1 VKTAVPN
8 WAKLLCGVIGASL
21 IALASH
27 LLVNPGLVAHLER
40 ETRIALD
47 ANGGRRVAARFV
59 TAQGWLTRHPRLSTE
74 RRLADGERARL
85 ARIVAALDG
94 VGGTIWIHAPGLAA
108 EQAKAAAAGPQLPP
122 DRCQSRVDAL
132 LRARVI
138 RFESGSAAIE
148 SGSGALLDEVA
159 GALKPCGGSVVE
171 IAGHT
176 DSVGDPAA
184 NGALSEDRAYAVRD
198 ALIARGLEPG
208 QVRARG
214 YGAERPISGLAP
226 DDPAHR
232 RIELSVVPTEAIVPT
247 PIDTPRA
254 R

>member
-1 VKTAVPN
+1 MKTALPD

-27 LLVNPGLVAHLER
+27 SLVNPGLVAHLQR
-40 ETRIALD
+40 EARIALD

-94 VGGTIWIHAPGLAA
+94 VGGTTWTRAPGLAA
-108 EQAKAAAAGPQLPP
+108 EQAKAAAAAPPMPP
-122 DRCQSRVDAL
+122 DRCQTSVDAL
-132 LRARVI
+132 LRVRVI

-148 SGSGALLDEVA
+148 AGSGTLLDEVA
-159 GALKPCGGSVVE
+159 RALKPCGGSVIE

-176 DSVGDPAA
+176 DAEGDPAA

-198 ALIARGLEPG
+198 ALIARGLNPG
-208 QVRARG
+208 QLRARG
-214 YGAERPISGLAP
+214 YGAERPIRGLAR
-226 DDPAHR
+226 DDPANR
-232 RIELSVVPTEAIVPT
+232 RIELSVVATEPIRPT
-247 PIDTPRA
+247 PIDTPEA